1 MGVLQKLDRWQKR
14 HRSSA
19 VAFATVKKFS
29 EDNLSNLATMVA
41 FWAFFSIFPL
51 LLVLVTLLGWLLPA
65 SDKHDVLIH
74 VANAFPLL
82 SANSIGGL
90 TGAWW
95 PLVLGILT
103 SLWSGLGV
111 IGTLQ
116 FALNST
122 WEVPRSER
130 PGMFSR
136 IRRSLFLLCTVGAG
150 FVATT
155 LISSF
160 LTGAST
166 GVHLALAGRIGG
178 YVLSVLLDVGLV
190 VVTFRMLTVRDVGTR
205 DVLPGAI
212 LTGVAFWVLQELSAF
227 IISRHLK
234 NAQSTYG
241 HFATV
246 ITILWWFYLESLIT
260 MVGAQLNVVLKR
272 RLYPRSLIG
281 PAQTEADRRA
291 LGSYAAERAE
301 APGEKVT
308 VEVPSRPAQGFNSPG
323 RSGEPG

>member
-1 MGVLQKLDRWQKR
+1 MEVLQKLDRWQKR
-14 HRSSA
+14 RRSSA
-19 VAFATVKKFS
+19 VAFATIKKFS
-29 EDNLSNLATMVA
+29 EDSSSNLAAMVA

-51 LLVLVTLLGWLLPA
+51 LLVLVTLLGWFLPA
-65 SDKHDVLIH
+65 GDKHDVLSN
-74 VANAFPLL
+74 VAAAFPLL
-82 SANSIGGL
+82 SSNTVGGL

-103 SLWSGLGV
+103 SLWSGIGV
-111 IGTLQ
+111 VGTLQ

-130 PGMFSR
+130 PGMLNR
-136 IRRSLFLLCTVGAG
+136 ILRSLFVLSTVGAG

-160 LTGAST
+160 VTSAST

-178 YVLSVLLDVGLV
+178 YAFSVLLDVGLV

-205 DVLPGAI
+205 DVLPGAVV
-212 LTGVAFWVLQELSAF
+212 TGVAFWVLQEVSAL
-227 IISRHLK
+227 IISRYLK

-246 ITILWWFYLESLIT
+246 ITILWWFYLEALIT
-260 MVGAQLNVVLKR
+260 MLGAQLNVVLKR
-272 RLYPRSLIG
+272 RLYPRSLVG
-281 PAQTEADRRA
+281 PPQTDADRRA
-291 LGSYAAERAE
+291 LETYAAQRA
-301 APGEKVT
+301 
-308 VEVPSRPAQGFNSPG
+308 
-323 RSGEPG
+323 